1 LTSCLVCGD
10 RVMTLHQLRIF
21 ESVARHLNITRAS
34 KELHMSQPAVSQ
46 QLKILE
52 RQFAR
57 RLIVRTH
64 HGVKLTEQ
72 GRVFLDAVRPIIAQ
86 ADRIEID
93 FRIKSNAKKRV
104 SSGG

>member
-1 LTSCLVCGD
+1 
-10 RVMTLHQLRIF
+10 MTLHQLRIF
-21 ESVARHLNITRAS
+21 ESVARHLNVTRAS

-46 QLKILE
+46 QLKFLE
-52 RQFAR
+52 QQFAE

-72 GRVFLDAVRPIIAQ
+72 GRAFLNAVRPIIAQ
-86 ADRIEID
+86 ADKVATT
-93 FRIKSNAKKRV
+93 FMVKSNAKKRV